1 MLLRLKWREGQWP
14 RRPLHSSCSWGQN
27 VQSQLLL
34 VPCCPHCL
42 NSLASPDWDPIS
54 KASREGLRPATHQH
68 CLGRQSRMYT
78 TYREAG
84 ELPCYITPV
93 SLVQVFRWTGVQPA
107 FSPSSCNPS
116 FGLKLKLFSPT
127 TTPIPHWDPSDLCK
141 ELLGLLRPPIA
152 HHHIWIEYYE
162 CSFTP
167 FVLPKHHI
175 WLIQKA
181 RWFGRFLGVA
191 LQSRGRRLC
200 LSNLIWAS
208 LIFYSL

>member
-42 NSLASPDWDPIS
+42 NSLTSPDWDPIS
-54 KASREGLRPATHQH
+54 KASLEGLMPATHQH

-84 ELPCYITPV
+84 ELPCYHPRLPSTSVQMNRCSACILAKQLQ
-93 SLVQVFRWTGVQPA
+93 SLFWPEAEALLTNHNTN
-107 FSPSSCNPS
+107 SP
-116 FGLKLKLFSPT
+116 
-127 TTPIPHWDPSDLCK
+127 
-141 ELLGLLRPPIA
+141 LRPQRPLWRTTRITETSNSSSPYRD
-152 HHHIWIEYYE
+152 WILRMLIY
-162 CSFTP
+162 SFCT
-167 FVLPKHHI
+167 LEHHI

-181 RWFGRFLGVA
+181 RWFGRSLGVA
-191 LQSRGRRLC
+191 LQSRGCRLC